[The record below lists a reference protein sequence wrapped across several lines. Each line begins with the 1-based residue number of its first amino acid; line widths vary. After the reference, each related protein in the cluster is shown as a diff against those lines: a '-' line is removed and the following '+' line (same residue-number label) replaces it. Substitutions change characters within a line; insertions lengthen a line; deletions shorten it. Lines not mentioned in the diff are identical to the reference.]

1 MPNNDLENRLWQ
13 AADQLWANSSLT
25 AQEYSR
31 PVLGMIF
38 LKYADHRFTE
48 AEKELGA
55 GNTSGRRSIGKL
67 DYQAKGVMFLPDSA
81 RYKSLIELPEGA
93 DIGKKI
99 NEAMDTIENENEDLK
114 GILPRQYN
122 QFDNTLLFE
131 LLKTFNGISMDGAG
145 DVFGKIYEY
154 FLGKFAMVNVR
165 IYRALFQYRQDLVA
179 VVPGT

>member
-122 QFDNTLLFE
+122 
-131 LLKTFNGISMDGAG
+131 
-145 DVFGKIYEY
+145 
-154 FLGKFAMVNVR
+154 
-165 IYRALFQYRQDLVA
+165 
-179 VVPGT
+179 